1 VKEDGS
7 EDDDGSEEGVLYSL
21 QICFILYCSPTRA
34 LSTLS
39 VSQEQSNSRIGRT
52 TLQALAMNDL
62 ITRQMKT
69 RRYNGTGSARSAIV
83 GLLYTLLHTT
93 LYLALRALQRQ
104 LTIFNGGIASI
115 GRAVNNL
122 LPRRSV
128 SSMICRRHGA
138 GKSEFTIQPL
148 TIQDGRHPTSNG
160 LYVAAFHYVRHRQ
173 HTTTD
178 S

>member
-1 VKEDGS
+1 
-7 EDDDGSEEGVLYSL
+7 
-21 QICFILYCSPTRA
+21 
-34 LSTLS
+34 
-39 VSQEQSNSRIGRT
+39 
-52 TLQALAMNDL
+52 
-62 ITRQMKT
+62 MKT
-69 RRYNGTGSARSAIV
+69 RRYNGTGSARSAIM

-148 TIQDGRHPTSNG
+148 TIQDGRQPTSNR

-178 S
+178 SWPFKIHVWKGSYLLRIPRLPTGSRRPTALHYRRSHKLLQKQPQG